1 VTYFKE
7 RSGCR
12 RLFRRPMFFTTTG
25 GGLDIAMRQHD
36 ADDRPYAHTNER
48 QSNVQGV
55 LFLLLSA
62 RASLQHHGADDEC
75 VRTMEDCVAS
85 FRLQHNLTDGEV
97 NEGILWEETSMGAL
111 HGLLEYVHDEVSD
124 NLQDRRCAEQLKLCI
139 EHLKEDEPEL
149 NRGTRDDRR

>member
-1 VTYFKE
+1 
-7 RSGCR
+7 
-12 RLFRRPMFFTTTG
+12 
-25 GGLDIAMRQHD
+25 MRQHD
-36 ADDRPYAHTNER
+36 VDDRPYAHASER
-48 QSNVQGV
+48 QSSVHGV

-97 NEGILWEETSMGAL
+97 NEGILWEETSIGAL
-111 HGLLEYVHDEVSD
+111 NGLLEYVHGEVSD

-139 EHLKEDEPEL
+139 DHLKRERSGL
-149 NRGTRDDRR
+149 NWTAAPA